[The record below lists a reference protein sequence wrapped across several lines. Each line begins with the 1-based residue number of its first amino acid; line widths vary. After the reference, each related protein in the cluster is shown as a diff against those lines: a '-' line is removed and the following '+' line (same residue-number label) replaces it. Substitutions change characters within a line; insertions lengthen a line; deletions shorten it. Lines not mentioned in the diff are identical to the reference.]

1 MNEELEQAA
10 RTGRIDDFFG
20 AGNATLSR
28 LAVPDG
34 VEEVGQG
41 AFSRMPH
48 LVSLHLPDSVG
59 IIGASAFQDCPLL
72 EEIRIPSGIREI
84 RGAFSATPR
93 LVRIHVEK
101 DSGLRLEGA
110 MLLKGNILL
119 RVFASLLQD
128 RHLLIPAGVVQI
140 AGGALSGC
148 IGLETVSLPDGLQA
162 IGGGAF
168 AGCRDLA
175 AVELPRMLLRIGG
188 NAFFGDSA
196 LAEMSIPDSV
206 EELGEWCFDGCDS
219 LRRAAIPEKL
229 RCPANAF
236 PPSCRVERRNPFPGG
251 TETPVGLLLWLSRQ
265 FVLTHTWKSPVVP
278 PYAFAELPSLEE
290 VVLPESVEEIGDGA
304 FQSCPC
310 LRAIHLPEGL
320 KLLGRNAFASLP
332 LLEEINLPDGIA
344 EIPQG
349 CFWNCT
355 ALRRVKLPASLRTIN
370 RHAFRDCR
378 MLEAIEF
385 PGHLSNIVSG
395 AFLGCSSLRNVQL
408 PESVELVGS
417 GDYLTSRGDF
427 PGAFENCTS
436 LVDVQLPTELD
447 LLNDRTFSGC
457 TALRH
462 VRMPESIRRL
472 GKEVFSGCPGHI
484 AFTSASS
491 SGGALPDWL
500 AELARIRAPKL
511 GFLFA
516 LAQEAEPFARRF
528 GVAGNLVPHRVFTAG
543 GHCLLVC
550 GAGRANAAAG
560 TIRLAREGC
569 QVVVN
574 IGLCGGQGLSREPR
588 VFAPR
593 VCWDGDAYAR
603 NPGEALLDPA
613 GVNEG
618 RQGGD
623 DAPPLFTVSGF
634 AEDPVAPCPVLVD
647 NEGYAIAAAAGALGI
662 RRFFFKIVS
671 DCADGHAMADFR
683 TALHTVGDHVDT
695 VGKMLLAELGGT
707 PAGEDKP

>member
-1 MNEELEQAA
+1 MNEELEQAS

-20 AGNATLSR
+20 AGNATLTR
-28 LAVPDG
+28 LTVPDG

-72 EEIRIPSGIREI
+72 EEIRIPAEIKEI
-84 RGAFSATPR
+84 RGAFADTPR
-93 LVRIHVEK
+93 LARIRFAK

-110 MLLKGNILL
+110 MLLKEDTLL
-119 RVFASLLQD
+119 RVFASLLHD
-128 RHLLIPAGVVQI
+128 RHLQIPAGVVQI

-148 IGLETVSLPDGLQA
+148 SGLETVSMPTGLQT

-175 AVELPRMLLRIGG
+175 SVELPRTLRRIGG

-196 LAEMSIPDSV
+196 LTEMSIPDSV

-219 LRRAAIPEKL
+219 LRRADIPGKL

-236 PPSCRVERRNPFPGG
+236 PPSCRVERRNPFPRG

-265 FVLTHTWKSPVVP
+265 FVLTHTWESPAVP

-304 FQSCPC
+304 FQSCPR

-332 LLEEINLPDGIA
+332 LLEGIDLPDGIA

-378 MLEAIEF
+378 MLEEIEF

-395 AFLGCSSLRNVQL
+395 AFLGCSALRHVRL
-408 PESVELVGS
+408 PESVDLVGS
-417 GDYLTSRGDF
+417 GDYMTSRGEF

-436 LVDVQLPTELD
+436 LVDVQLPTALD

-457 TALRH
+457 TALRR
-462 VRMPESIRRL
+462 VRMPASIRHL
-472 GKEVFSGCPGHI
+472 GKDIFSDCPGDI
-484 AFTSASS
+484 AFGSSSS
-491 SGGALPDWL
+491 SGGVLPDWL
-500 AELARIRAPKL
+500 AELGRIRTPKL

-528 GVAGNLVPHRVFTAG
+528 GVFGNLVPRRVFPAG
-543 GHCLLVC
+543 EHCLLVC

-560 TIRLAREGC
+560 TILLAKEGC
-569 QVVVN
+569 QAVVN

-593 VCWDGDAYAR
+593 ICWDGDAYAR

-623 DAPPLFTVSGF
+623 GAPPLFTVSGF
-634 AEDPVAPCPVLVD
+634 AERPVAPCSVLVD
-647 NEGYAIAAAAGALGI
+647 NEGYAIAATADALGI

-671 DCADGHAMADFR
+671 DCADEHALADFR

-695 VGKMLLAELGGT
+695 VGKMLQAELRGT
-707 PAGEDKP
+707 PAGEDRP